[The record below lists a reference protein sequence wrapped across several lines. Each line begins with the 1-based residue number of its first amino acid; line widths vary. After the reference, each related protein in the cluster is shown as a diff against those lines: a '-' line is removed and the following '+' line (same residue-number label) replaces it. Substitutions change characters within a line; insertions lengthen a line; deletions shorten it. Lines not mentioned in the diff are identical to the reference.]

1 MADLQIDIQSDLP
14 RALRWL
20 RAMQGQLPFAISQA
34 LNQTGF
40 DVRKA
45 LAEETRRYFDNPTRF
60 TETAFIVQRGTKA
73 NPTVLV
79 GAQANRP
86 YFGPQIRGG
95 RRYPKGYEGYFR
107 GMSRGRIRGKMV
119 PTKYA
124 LDDKGNPR
132 KGVFAEIAQGL
143 STTDRG
149 GFFIGKP
156 KGGNRPAGVY
166 RRSRGQLYPYFIEV
180 SREPRYRARFPMLL
194 IGQVT
199 ISQVAGP
206 YLRSS
211 LERALASAR

>member
-1 MADLQIDIQSDLP
+1 MADLQVDIQSELP
-14 RALRWL
+14 KALLWL
-20 RAMQGQLPFAISQA
+20 GTMRGQMPFAISQA

-45 LAEETRRYFDNPTRF
+45 LAEGTKRYFDSPTQF

-73 NPTVLV
+73 DPTVLV
-79 GAQANRP
+79 GAQSNRS

-95 RRYPKGYEGYFR
+95 RRYPKGYEGYLR
-107 GMSRGRIRGKMV
+107 GLSRGRIRGKLV
-119 PTKYA
+119 PTKYV

-143 STTDRG
+143 STTKPG

-156 KGGNRPAGVY
+156 KGGGRPNGVY

-180 SREPRYRARFPMLL
+180 NREPRYRARFPMES
-194 IGQVT
+194 IGQTTV
-199 ISQVAGP
+199 SRVAGP